1 MGVALK
7 SQGNADKAIDS
18 YKKAIEINPNN
29 SEAYCNMGNALQDQG
44 KSEKAVEAYQKAL
57 SIEPN
62 STDAYNNLGN
72 VFQKQDKLEAS
83 IKAYQKALKLNP
95 SNVQAWSNGAEIL
108 EKWNLVE
115 RLDLWLREASDLLE
129 NIPADIKFMQAKLF
143 WRSRNFKE
151 ASSLIATIDFEA
163 FNEVQKQDYFNLKA
177 KCHDAL
183 HNFNKAYKCFKKMNS
198 LTKKS
203 KSFLAQNP
211 NNFFDKA
218 TDQLKVLKSR
228 LGPMPTN
235 HSIEKTNFTPIFLV
249 GFPRSGTT
257 LLDTILR
264 THSDIDVVEEQSSLE
279 VAKMFIH
286 KSGYNDVIHKALPP
300 KVLLGAKNAYH
311 SELAKFIKREN
322 LNSVYIDKLP
332 LNLLNTPLIYQLYP
346 NAKFILALRH
356 PMDTILSCWMQN
368 FGLNPAMANM
378 VDLDRI
384 VDLYSVAMETFE
396 VCRTNCNLNVHSI
409 RYEDLLDNL
418 RGETTSVLK
427 FLDLEWQP
435 QMENYQKTALERGA
449 IDTPSYSQVVQ
460 PIYKNSMYRWLN
472 YEKYLIKYLAR
483 VEPWI
488 HKFGYCKH

>member
-1 MGVALK
+1 
-7 SQGNADKAIDS
+7 
-18 YKKAIEINPNN
+18 
-29 SEAYCNMGNALQDQG
+29 
-44 KSEKAVEAYQKAL
+44 
-57 SIEPN
+57 
-62 STDAYNNLGN
+62 
-72 VFQKQDKLEAS
+72 
-83 IKAYQKALKLNP
+83 
-95 SNVQAWSNGAEIL
+95 
-108 EKWNLVE
+108 
-115 RLDLWLREASDLLE
+115 
-129 NIPADIKFMQAKLF
+129 
-143 WRSRNFKE
+143 
-151 ASSLIATIDFEA
+151 
-163 FNEVQKQDYFNLKA
+163 
-177 KCHDAL
+177 
-183 HNFNKAYKCFKKMNS
+183 
-198 LTKKS
+198 
-203 KSFLAQNP
+203 
-211 NNFFDKA
+211 
-218 TDQLKVLKSR
+218 
-228 LGPMPTN
+228 MPTN

-322 LNSVYIDKLP
+322 SNSVYIDKLP

-378 VDLDRI
+378 VDLNRI

-488 HKFGYCKH
+488 HKFGY